1 MDRDLAFGGTTLAL
15 SVGYYWMAAAIPRS
29 QLADALGPQG
39 LPRTYAVLLGVLSLA
54 LIVKSLR
61 RRAQASTPA
70 DSRSPVSGPSLP
82 GLPSSVLRPPSPL
95 WRVAGML
102 AIGIAYILVA
112 PWLGYLLSIAALMLA
127 TIYYQG
133 GAIKGQAATVAAVVA
148 LSGGILFWLLF
159 VVLMRVPQPP
169 GWWPPLS

>member
-1 MDRDLAFGGTTLAL
+1 MDRDLAFGGITLAL
-15 SVGYYWMAAAIPRS
+15 SAGYYWMAAAIPRS
-29 QLADALGPQG
+29 QLTDAVGPQG
-39 LPRTYAVLLGVLSLA
+39 LPRTYAVLLGVLSLV

-61 RRAQASTPA
+61 TRVQVSQAA
-70 DSRSPVSGPSLP
+70 DSLSPAHRSP
-82 GLPSSVLRPPSPL
+82 SPF

-102 AIGIAYILVA
+102 AICIVYILVA
-112 PWLGYLLSIAALMLA
+112 PWLGYLLSIAALIMA
-127 TIYYQG
+127 TTYYQG
-133 GAIKGQAATVAAVVA
+133 GTISRQVVVVA

>member
-15 SVGYYWMAAAIPRS
+15 SAGYYWMATAIPRS
-29 QLADALGPQG
+29 QLADAVGPQG
-39 LPRTYAVLLGVLSLA
+39 LPRAYALLLGVLSLA

-61 RRAQASTPA
+61 RRAQVSTGS
-70 DSRSPVSGPSLP
+70 DSRAPASGPRSE
-82 GLPSSVLRPPSPL
+82 VLRPPSPL

-102 AIGIAYILVA
+102 AIGIVYIVAA
-112 PWLGYLLSIAALMLA
+112 PWLGYLLSIAALILA
-127 TIYYQG
+127 TTYYQG
-133 GAIKGQAATVAAVVA
+133 GAINRQVMVVA

>member
-1 MDRDLAFGGTTLAL
+1 MDRDLAFGGTTLAV
-15 SVGYYWMAAAIPRS
+15 SAGYYWMAAAIPRS
-29 QLADALGPQG
+29 QLADAVGPQG
-39 LPRTYAVLLGVLSLA
+39 LPRVYALLLGVLSLV

-61 RRAQASTPA
+61 RRARASTGS
-70 DSRSPVSGPSLP
+70 DSRAPVSAPRSA
-82 GLPSSVLRPPSPL
+82 VRPPSPL

-102 AIGIAYILVA
+102 AIGIVYILAA
-112 PWLGYLLSIAALMLA
+112 PWLGYLLSIAALILA
-127 TIYYQG
+127 TTYYQG
-133 GAIKGQAATVAAVVA
+133 GAINRQVVVVA

>member
-15 SVGYYWMAAAIPRS
+15 SAGYYWMAAAIPRS
-29 QLADALGPQG
+29 QLADAVGPQG

-61 RRAQASTPA
+61 ARAQTSRASD
-70 DSRSPVSGPSLP
+70 DSRSPVSGPR
-82 GLPSSVLRPPSPL
+82 SSVLRSPSPL

-102 AIGIAYILVA
+102 AIGIVYILVA
-112 PWLGYLLSIAALMLA
+112 PWLGYLPSIAALILA
-127 TIYYQG
+127 TTYYQG

-148 LSGGILFWLLF
+148 LCGGILFWLLF